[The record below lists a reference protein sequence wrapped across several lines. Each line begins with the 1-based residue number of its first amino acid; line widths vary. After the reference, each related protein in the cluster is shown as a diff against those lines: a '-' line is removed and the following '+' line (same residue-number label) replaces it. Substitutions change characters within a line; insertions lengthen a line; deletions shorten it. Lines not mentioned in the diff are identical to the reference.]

1 MPLADTVLLHLASSV
16 HLLVHVF
23 CNNVCSFC
31 QTVNETVLVNCAYWT
46 LLRFSDYIW
55 LYCVYQTLEGCN
67 RATMWSCAYMPL

>member
-1 MPLADTVLLHLASSV
+1 MFMPLADTVLLHLASSV

-46 LLRFSDYIW
+46 LLRFSDYI
-55 LYCVYQTLEGCN
+55 
-67 RATMWSCAYMPL
+67 